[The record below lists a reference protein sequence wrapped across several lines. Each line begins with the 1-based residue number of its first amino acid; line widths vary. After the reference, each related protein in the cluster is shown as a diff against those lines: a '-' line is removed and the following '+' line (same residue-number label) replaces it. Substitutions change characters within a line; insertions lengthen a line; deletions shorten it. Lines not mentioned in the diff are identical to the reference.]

1 MAAFRRPRKSKWDVP
16 SSEGGGNNGN
26 GNMSAT
32 DAAKERAAKLNAML
46 AAQGKLA
53 KSNPPPVLG
62 HPSPAAKVTPP
73 PSLTVNNGASSVSQD
88 LITAEVEIN
97 DSAARTLLCKGTTQ
111 DEINRYSG
119 AAVST
124 RGKFMSENEK
134 REAEGTGVKP
144 LYLCVQGLTQ
154 EKVDLAVKRI
164 REIIAGADVNVPP
177 PSQPQKMPVTS
188 PASTPACNQPLPMF
202 DRQPLPPG
210 MHYVQDKVFVGLDNS
225 LPEFS
230 VKEKLQG
237 PGGSYF
243 QHITMQTGA
252 KVQLRGRGSG
262 FIEPTSGKEAFEAL
276 YIYISHGR
284 VDGLTA
290 AKTLV
295 ENLIQTVHTE
305 YKAFEQTRRTH
316 YGYSPYMNAGNQTNM
331 GQTPSGYQP
340 APYGYP
346 QPPQPPGNGYP
357 HPAQPPPASGYP
369 YSNPYH
375 VPPMQHPPP
384 TMHHGAPPS
393 GPPRYGPPP
402 PPVSGYGNRGPHNNP
417 HPPPRGP
424 APYPGFPPVPPPFE
438 APPVGP
444 SSFEPQPDASFQH
457 PTHDPVQP
465 PPRENE
471 YQPGEPTSSSKG
483 DGEKYQREAAQPLDP
498 PKRKFKEK
506 IPIKGS
512 SAQDQ
517 SSTSGPRHQDS
528 SILNLGEAAS
538 VDVIKQSSELMP
550 PPPPVIPVIKKKPE
564 KPGHHDFAVPLPL
577 KDVVPAAA
585 AAAASSS
592 RSRPAGKREAPSLP
606 LSEAAVKISKTEEE
620 LTSPSGIAS
629 LVAYGDGDSSDEE
642 GGSLSPDDNRN
653 DGKQNRDVGRNRQG
667 ATRLP
672 FWAVRK

>member
-16 SSEGGGNNGN
+16 SAEGEGSNGN

-53 KSNPPPVLG
+53 KSNPPPVVG
-62 HPSPAAKVTPP
+62 RPSPAAKVTPP
-73 PSLTVNNGASSVSQD
+73 PSVTVNNGATSFSQD

-164 REIIAGADVNVPP
+164 REIMAGADVNVLP

-188 PASTPACNQPLPMF
+188 PAATPAFNQPSPMF

-225 LPEFS
+225 LPEFN

-262 FIEPTSGKEAFEAL
+262 YIEPTSGKEAFEAL

-305 YKAFEQTRRTH
+305 YKAYEQTRRSH
-316 YGYSPYMNAGNQTNM
+316 YGYSPYMNAGNQSNI

-340 APYGYP
+340 GPYGYP
-346 QPPQPPGNGYP
+346 RPPQPPANGYP
-357 HPAQPPPASGYP
+357 QSVQPPPASGYL

-375 VPPMQHPPP
+375 VPPMQPPP
-384 TMHHGAPPS
+384 STMHHGAPPP

-402 PPVSGYGNRGPHNNP
+402 TPVSGYGNRGPPNNL
-417 HPPPRGP
+417 PPRGP
-424 APYPGFPPVPPPFE
+424 APYPGFPPVPPPLG
-438 APPVGP
+438 APPVGSLP
-444 SSFEPQPDASFQH
+444 YGPQPEAPFQH
-457 PTHDPVQP
+457 PTQDPVQLP
-465 PPRENE
+465 SRENE
-471 YQPGEPTSSSKG
+471 YQPGEPTSSSEG
-483 DGEKYQREAAQPLDP
+483 DREKYQREAVQPPDP

-528 SILNLGEAAS
+528 SILNLGEAAP
-538 VDVIKQSSELMP
+538 VDGKKQSSELMP
-550 PPPPVIPVIKKKPE
+550 PPPVMPVIKKKPKE
-564 KPGHHDFAVPLPL
+564 NEFAVPLPL
-577 KDVVPAAA
+577 KDVLPASAT
-585 AAAASSS
+585 SST

-606 LSEAAVKISKTEEE
+606 LPQADVKKSKTEEDV
-620 LTSPSGIAS
+620 SAQASGIAS
-629 LVAYGDGDSSDEE
+629 LVAYGDDDSSDEE
-642 GGSLSPDDNRN
+642 GGSLSPDDNPN
-653 DGKQNRDVGRNRQG
+653 DGTQSKDVRRNRQG
-667 ATRLP
+667 TTRLP